1 MTPAAPVSPP
11 DLADV
16 DRPSVAAS
24 DPSAAPTERQG
35 LLRRCLPAIF
45 VTSKALIRLVGHVP
59 RPVGHAIASGVSL
72 PVRRITWNRCRT
84 NMESFFG
91 PIGVGAVERERIFRA
106 HQKYMVRLRLEAARI
121 LEGPSDET
129 ARVTELEGEEH
140 LTRALEA
147 GRGALLVG
155 GHEGTWWHAPVHLA
169 GRGVP
174 VRAVFNSFPLRSIDR
189 YLVDRARARGIRL
202 SMIDQGAAD
211 EFKSCSRDNAVFYL
225 TFDLAVRPQS
235 AALIP
240 FGPTRLPVERG
251 PAILALRL
259 GMPILLVESLHL
271 PQGRSLIRLLPPLDV
286 ASLGPRRVDALCR
299 VWTER
304 LEARVIER
312 PEQWWPWGFA
322 ELQPSGDE

>member
-1 MTPAAPVSPP
+1 MTPAAPAPP
-11 DLADV
+11 TDLADA
-16 DRPSVAAS
+16 DRSTADLS
-24 DPSAAPTERQG
+24 ETSAAPPARTG
-35 LLRRCLPAIF
+35 LARRSLPAIF

-59 RPVGHAIASGVSL
+59 RPVGHAIAAAVSV
-72 PVRRITWNRCRT
+72 PVRRITWNRCRA

-91 PIGVGAVERERIFRA
+91 PIGVGAAERERIFRE
-106 HQKYMVRLRLEAARI
+106 HQRYMVRLRLEAARI
-121 LEGPSDET
+121 LEGPPGET
-129 ARVTELEGEEH
+129 ARVTDLEGEEH
-140 LTRALEA
+140 LTRALDG

-155 GHEGTWWHAPVHLA
+155 GHEGTWWRAPVLLA

-189 YLVDRARARGIRL
+189 YLVDRAQARGIRL
-202 SMIDQGAAD
+202 SMIDQGAAE
-211 EFKSCSRDNAVFYL
+211 EFKSCSRDNGVFYL

-259 GMPILLVESLHL
+259 GMPILLVESVHL
-271 PQGRSLIRLLPPLDV
+271 PHGRSLIRLLPPLDV
-286 ASLGPRRVDALCR
+286 GALGPHRVDALCR
-299 VWTER
+299 AWTER

-312 PEQWWPWGFA
+312 PAQWWPWGFA
-322 ELQPSGDE
+322 ELEPGRE